1 MTDPLLFG
9 LAVLAVLAVP
19 GPTNTLLM
27 TSGATVGA
35 RRSLPLLLAEA
46 SGYILGILVVSPLAS
61 AQPAGRAMLGGAVGL
76 YLLMVATKLWRHG
89 PRSLER
95 PVTWRSVFV
104 TTLLNPKVLVFA
116 LLVVPMTAP
125 HPERYLAAFCAIVM
139 PVGASW
145 IMFGAFAGHLA
156 GDRRLS
162 LVPRVAAVVMVGLA
176 FLLIGNS
183 LSLYLR
189 ASAL

>member
-27 TSGATVGA
+27 TSGATAGV
-35 RRSLPLLLAEA
+35 RRSLSLLAAET
-46 SGYILGILVVSPLAS
+46 SGYVLGILIVSPLAS
-61 AQPAGRAMLGGAVGL
+61 ALPAGRALLGGAVGL
-76 YLLMVATKLWRHG
+76 YLLVIAARLWRHS

-116 LLVVPMTAP
+116 LLVVPMSAP

-145 IMFGAFAGHLA
+145 IAFGAFAGRLA

-162 LVPRVAAVVMVGLA
+162 LVPRLAALVMVGLA

-183 LSLYLR
+183 MSLYLR
-189 ASAL
+189 SGLL